1 MSISKLEI
9 RFNLNDT
16 KYDFR
21 ITWYIIES
29 TTKSYFFGF
38 SSRRTRKLVENCPIF
53 FFFCSSH
60 VIVSIAV
67 TNVLILN
74 LTTQKTNNAATCS
87 INDVEPPS

>member
-38 SSRRTRKLVENCPIF
+38 SSRRTRKLVENCPKI
-53 FFFCSSH
+53 
-60 VIVSIAV
+60 
-67 TNVLILN
+67 
-74 LTTQKTNNAATCS
+74 
-87 INDVEPPS
+87 